1 MSIYLAWSIYKLV
14 GVLVF
19 FALLMFG
26 LWRLAAYQS
35 GGSIYTRRRRKLV
48 KALGVFWLILIGIAA
63 INIGDRQQTL
73 QRSSFNAT
81 LEEAPAYVPPP
92 PDILQET
99 RTNFEKS
106 ILEIQPKKESN
117 Q

>member
-14 GVLVF
+14 GCLIF
-19 FALLMFG
+19 AALLVG
-26 LWRLAAYQS
+26 LLWYGSSKLQDKGAKKATKVLA
-35 GGSIYTRRRRKLV
+35 GFLLLTI
-48 KALGVFWLILIGIAA
+48 LGAA
-63 INIGDRQQTL
+63 FNIGDRQQSL

-81 LEEAPAYVPPP
+81 LEESPAYVPPP
-92 PDILQET
+92 PDILKET